1 MGYTRGNIAA
11 HTKAAKENAASFM
24 IAGFQASTTNGCTG
38 IVAAAAS
45 IEEAGQVVAVVQL
58 THTILFAKFNEARQV
73 VEITAIAGANQAVR

>member
-11 HTKAAKENAASFM
+11 HTKAAKENAARFM

-38 IVAAAAS
+38 IVATAAT
-45 IEEAGQVVAVVQL
+45 IEDAAQVVAVVEL
-58 THTILFAKFNEARQV
+58 THTIHFAKFNEARQV